1 MPKLRKLDI
10 DTWKPHLSPSI
21 RISTDLQQLSIAT
34 HAISMTNIELFLSQ
48 MRHLTY
54 LTIFANV
61 LRGDIVDGERWAR
74 LVNNIVTFKFSFLI
88 SNRECVNL
96 NSFRTRFWLEEKKL
110 YVTLDQW
117 FDKTQ
122 VLLYSHPFFGFH
134 RYPHPYIEQWCTSEL
149 TGPKLATF
157 PHVTRLIVDDQLPF
171 VKEPLKRFT
180 HINSL
185 VMRGHLSILL
195 RYVSS
200 CIDMSR
206 ITKFAEENRYTEIED
221 TQFARI
227 LHDLPNLHSL
237 TVNINTVI
245 VLCAHSWPH
254 IFYLNIDYSFAPKS
268 LALNEIPT
276 LWRSFDHVQCFTFD
290 RRCVHDLAKFLNCM
304 TPTIFKLLIYQF
316 GDLSNY
322 DPPLITREWLELNT
336 KLCHFDYSSN
346 DYNTVHLWL

>member
-1 MPKLRKLDI
+1 
-10 DTWKPHLSPSI
+10 
-21 RISTDLQQLSIAT
+21 
-34 HAISMTNIELFLSQ
+34 
-48 MRHLTY
+48 
-54 LTIFANV
+54 
-61 LRGDIVDGERWAR
+61 
-74 LVNNIVTFKFSFLI
+74 
-88 SNRECVNL
+88 
-96 NSFRTRFWLEEKKL
+96 EEKKL

-221 TQFARI
+221 TRFARI

-237 TVNINTVI
+237 AVNINTVI

-268 LALNEIPT
+268 LTSNEIHT

-290 RRCVHDLAKFLNCM
+290 RRCVHDLAKLLNCM

-336 KLCHFDYSSN
+336 KLCHFDCSSN
-346 DYNTVHLWL
+346 DYNTAHLWL